1 MMLSPTTTQIVLGV
15 LMLAVVAAVAYC
27 SHSLHRQALGRD
39 IHAHADGTVHEHHR
53 GSVAHEHP
61 TLGDRHERVLRR
73 LFRETV

>member
-1 MMLSPTTTQIVLGV
+1 MMLSPTLTELLLAALMISAVGV
-15 LMLAVVAAVAYC
+15 VAYC

-53 GSVAHEHP
+53 GSKDHEHP
-61 TLGDRHERVLRR
+61 TFGDRHENVLRR

>member
-1 MMLSPTTTQIVLGV
+1 MMLSPTLTELLLGV
-15 LMLAVVAAVAYC
+15 MMLSAVGVVAYL
-27 SHSLHRQALGRD
+27 SWSLHRQALGRD

-61 TLGDRHERVLRR
+61 TFTDRHERVVRR